1 MQVIGAG
8 YGRTGTMSLKA
19 ALEQLGAAP
28 CFHMI
33 DLIRTEERVDLW
45 ADAVAGRPVDW
56 QTVFEGWGATVDWP
70 GCSFYK
76 PLMAAFPDAKVL
88 LTVRDPD
95 AWYESCRRTIHPVQA
110 AAREGRLEDGPSPA
124 VMNVIAPL
132 IWDGEFEGRFEDRE
146 FAIGVFNA
154 HNEQVRATVPAD
166 RLVVHEI
173 SDGWEPLADM
183 LGVPV
188 PDAPFPHLNDTAA
201 FREMMGMPALPV

>member
-1 MQVIGAG
+1 MRARRLVGRRRQVDGE
-8 YGRTGTMSLKA
+8 GRATVEGLSQSRIPLRGG
-19 ALEQLGAAP
+19 QY
-28 CFHMI
+28 
-33 DLIRTEERVDLW
+33 RVDGGDW
-45 ADAVAGRPVDW
+45 TAFDPVD
-56 QTVFEGWGATVDWP
+56 G
-70 GCSFYK
+70 
-76 PLMAAFPDAKVL
+76 
-88 LTVRDPD
+88 
-95 AWYESCRRTIHPVQA
+95 
-110 AAREGRLEDGPSPA
+110 
-124 VMNVIAPL
+124 

-188 PDAPFPHLNDTAA
+188 PDTPFPHLNDTAA